1 SFDLVRIFDLP
12 GHASVAHGGFCLFP
26 LKDFLFVFV
35 SNLLYS
41 PLDVVED
48 ALAQGV
54 EGFGLMQNEDHQVL
68 ENEQKLEEDAPDCT
82 RVDDDGVEFSLEGGD
97 YFPTMGDETKKD
109 KCSIFLLLLIQ
120 GAGLDELKHDLSTEE
135 SVAHKCKNAIVENE
149 HEIMSLCDSNIEPN
163 KADPE
168 EVADLDPDQIP
179 ISASVALVSSIV
191 PISILSHKTF
201 SYTSVPNVSKVNK
214 TNKRRVCVC
223 RRYFG
228 CSELMNIASMV
239 HIFSGWVA
247 PLWPHLVS
255 AAHFLSFLEE
265 CAGRRLAPSD
275 PRTVS
280 SYCCARTGL
289 MTSNLVCP
297 STYQLFW
304 SSFGDSGPDMS
315 FDMSTSPEHLSG
327 SARARLATSTLR
339 SFWNLHVKVSKEFL
353 FPYLADQA
361 LFISPA
367 ERIGT
372 PGPTDVAN
380 VEVYLRGPL
389 GLGEWAS
396 NVRIIWF
403 SFGSFGSVSF
413 GSSDESKN
421 VVQL

>member
-26 LKDFLFVFV
+26 LKDFPFVFV
-35 SNLLYS
+35 RNLLYS

-54 EGFGLMQNEDHQVL
+54 EGFGLMQNEGHQVL

-82 RVDDDGVEFSLEGGD
+82 RVDDDGVEFSPEGGD

-109 KCSIFLLLLIQ
+109 KCSIFLLLLIMCLQ

-135 SVAHKCKNAIVENE
+135 SVAHKCKNAIVKNK
-149 HEIMSLCDSNIEPN
+149 HEIISLCDSNIEPN

-179 ISASVALVSSIV
+179 ISASVVLVSSIV
-191 PISILSHKTF
+191 PISILSHNTF
-201 SYTSVPNVSKVNK
+201 SHT
-214 TNKRRVCVC
+214 VCVC
-223 RRYFG
+223 RRSFG
-228 CSELMNIASMV
+228 CSELMNIAAMV

-247 PLWPHLVS
+247 PLWPHLIS
-255 AAHFLSFLEE
+255 SAHFLSFLEE

-289 MTSNLVCP
+289 MTPNLVCP

-304 SSFGDSGPDMS
+304 SSFGDFRPDMS
-315 FDMSTSPEHLSG
+315 FDMSTSLEHLSG

-353 FPYLADQA
+353 FPYPADQA
-361 LFISPA
+361 LFIRPA

-372 PGPTDVAN
+372 PCPTDVAN

-389 GLGEWAS
+389 GLGKWAS

-413 GSSDESKN
+413 GSSDESNN